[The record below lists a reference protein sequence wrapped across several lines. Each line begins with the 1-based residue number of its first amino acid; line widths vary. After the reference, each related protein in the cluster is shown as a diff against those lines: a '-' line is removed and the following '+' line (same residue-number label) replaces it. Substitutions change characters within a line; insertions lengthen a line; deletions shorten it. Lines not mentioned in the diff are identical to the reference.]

1 MVDEDI
7 LRLVAR
13 QNVSLG
19 VFTGPATTQELAG
32 LRVFWSGVA
41 WETGSSSVVDGS
53 RGDRRCP
60 SSPTQTQASLVTE
73 PDREP
78 DRDPDPEPEPSPPP

>member
-19 VFTGPATTQELAG
+19 VFTGPATTQGLAG
-32 LRVFWSGVA
+32 LRAFWSGVA
-41 WETGSSSVVDGS
+41 WESGRSSVVDGS

-60 SSPTQTQASLVTE
+60 SPPNQAQASLVTE
-73 PDREP
+73 PDR
-78 DRDPDPEPEPSPPP
+78 DADPEPSPPP

>member
-19 VFTGPATTQELAG
+19 VFTGPATTQGLAG

-41 WETGSSSVVDGS
+41 WETGRSSVVDGS

-73 PDREP
+73 PDR
-78 DRDPDPEPEPSPPP
+78 DADPNPAPSPPP

>member
-41 WETGSSSVVDGS
+41 WQTGPSSVLDGN
-53 RGDRRCP
+53 RADRRCP
-60 SSPTQTQASLVTE
+60 GRRTKRRQAW
-73 PDREP
+73 
-78 DRDPDPEPEPSPPP
+78 